1 MTRKFLIN
9 FPLSTGKYCSFI
21 DYIIKLACQRKSA
34 FVCVANVHMFVE
46 AYKDRK
52 FLQIVRDA
60 DLVTP
65 DGIPLLWGL
74 RLLYSVWQSRVAG
87 MDLLPDLLSRM
98 EAQKIAAYFY
108 GSTETILNTT
118 ETYLKNK
125 FPNLILAGF
134 HSPPF
139 GDFQTDDREIIAQ
152 INSLTPAIVFVI
164 LGCPKQEKWM
174 ASMKGK
180 IQTLMIGIGG
190 ALPVMLGI
198 QKRAPLWM
206 QKAGLEWLFRL
217 SQEPSRLFKRYITTN
232 TLFLWILLKE
242 MIKIRILKPLGL
254 LKSL

>member
-1 MTRKFLIN
+1 MTRKSLIN
-9 FPLSTGKYCSFI
+9 FPLSTGSYCLFT
-21 DYIIKLACQRKSA
+21 DYIIQLTCQKKSSY
-34 FVCVANVHMFVE
+34 VCVANVHMFIE
-46 AYKDRK
+46 AYKDPK
-52 FLQIVRDA
+52 FLQIISNA

-74 RLLYSVWQSRVAG
+74 RLLYSVKQSRVAG

-139 GDFQTDDREIIAQ
+139 GDFQTDEQEIIAR
-152 INSLTPAIVFVI
+152 INSLAPAIVFVI

-174 ASMKGK
+174 ATMKDK

-190 ALPVMLGI
+190 ALPVLLGI

-217 SQEPSRLFKRYITTN
+217 GQEPRRLFKRYITTN
-232 TLFLWILLKE
+232 TLFLWIIVKE
-242 MIKIRILKPLGL
+242 MIKIKILKPLGFVRPL
-254 LKSL
+254 

>member
-9 FPLSTGKYCSFI
+9 FPLSTGSYCLFTE
-21 DYIIKLACQRKSA
+21 YIIKLASERKSA
-34 FVCVANVHMFVE
+34 FVCVANVHMFIE
-46 AYKDRK
+46 AYKDPK
-52 FLQIVRDA
+52 FLQIINQA

-65 DGIPLLWGL
+65 DGIPLIWGL
-74 RLLYSVWQSRVAG
+74 RILNSVKQSRVAG

-108 GSTETILNTT
+108 GSTEIILNSTK
-118 ETYLKNK
+118 TYLKNK

-139 GDFQTDDREIIAQ
+139 GEIATDDRKIIAD
-152 INSLTPAIVFVI
+152 INSSTPSIVFVI

-174 ASMKGK
+174 ASMKDK

-198 QKRAPLWM
+198 QKRAPRWM

-217 SQEPSRLFKRYITTN
+217 SQEPKRLFRRYITTN
-232 TLFLWILLKE
+232 TLFLWIILRELIT
-242 MIKIRILKPLGL
+242 IKILKPLRL
-254 LKSL
+254 LKCL

>member
-1 MTRKFLIN
+1 M
-9 FPLSTGKYCSFI
+9 FI
-21 DYIIKLACQRKSA
+21 
-34 FVCVANVHMFVE
+34 E
-46 AYKDRK
+46 AYKDPK
-52 FLQIVRDA
+52 FLQIINNA

-65 DGIPLLWGL
+65 DGIPLIWGL
-74 RLLYSVWQSRVAG
+74 RILYSFKQSRVAG

-108 GSTETILNTT
+108 GSTEIILNMTKS
-118 ETYLKNK
+118 YLTNK

-139 GDFQTDDREIIAQ
+139 GGIPTDEREIIAQ
-152 INSLTPAIVFVI
+152 INSSSPSIVFVI
-164 LGCPKQEKWM
+164 LGCPKQERWM
-174 ASMKGK
+174 ASMKDK

-198 QKRAPLWM
+198 QRRAPLWM

-217 SQEPSRLFKRYITTN
+217 SQEPRRLFRRYITTN

-242 MIKIRILKPLGL
+242 LITIKILKPLRL

>member
-1 MTRKFLIN
+1 MTRESLIN
-9 FPLSTGKYCSFI
+9 FPLSTGSYCLFT
-21 DYIIKLACQRKSA
+21 DYIIQLACQKKSS

-46 AYKDRK
+46 AYKDPK
-52 FLQIVRDA
+52 FLHIIHTA

-65 DGIPLLWGL
+65 DGIPLIWGL
-74 RLLYSVWQSRVAG
+74 RILNSVKQHRVAG
-87 MDLLPDLLSRM
+87 MDLLPDLLTKM
-98 EAQKIAAYFY
+98 ETQKIAAYFY
-108 GSTETILNTT
+108 GSTETILDTT
-118 ETYLKNK
+118 KTYLRNT

-139 GDFQTDDREIIAQ
+139 GEFPADEQHIIAN
-152 INSLTPAIVFVI
+152 INSSTPSIVFVI

-174 ASMKGK
+174 ASMKNK
-180 IQTLMIGIGG
+180 IQTVMIGIGG

-217 SQEPSRLFKRYITTN
+217 RQEPRRLFKRYMFTN

-242 MIKIRILKPLGL
+242 LIKIKILRPLRL
-254 LKSL
+254 LKTL